1 MKITKSQLRKI
12 IKEELLK
19 EYGRTT
25 SGLPFI
31 DAYLEEIDKEAE
43 EVIKIED
50 PIDRQW
56 EMARRLAPIS
66 GKMKAR
72 TEHFV
77 KSLDALVD
85 QWQPTTPEGEQY
97 LEDLVEVLDKVRSR
111 D

>member
-1 MKITKSQLRKI
+1 MKITKTELKKI

-31 DAYLEEIDKEAE
+31 DAYLGEIDKEVE

-56 EMARRLAPIS
+56 EMARRLATIS
-66 GKMKAR
+66 GKMKSD

-85 QWQPTTPEGEQY
+85 N
-97 LEDLVEVLDKVRSR
+97 DVRICYENFDHAYGCLAQSIKKQ
-111 D
+111 